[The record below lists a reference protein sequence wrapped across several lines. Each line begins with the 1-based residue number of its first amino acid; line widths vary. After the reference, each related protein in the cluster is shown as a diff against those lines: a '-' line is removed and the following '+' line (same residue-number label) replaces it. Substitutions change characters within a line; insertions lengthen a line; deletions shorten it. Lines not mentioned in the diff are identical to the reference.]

1 MNSARQKVRRLESF
15 ISAFILV
22 VLVLIAVT
30 VFIRQSNYD
39 MGRFGITDSNIQS
52 AQTGRPIELAALVRR
67 SFSEGGLAPPGFDVP
82 SKPAL
87 RAVDGTE
94 TYDADNL
101 YEKIDGK
108 APLYTESGFEKLYT
122 RRFANP
128 ADPNLS
134 MELYIFDMGNIK
146 NAFSV
151 YSLQRR
157 ADAETLPAFDFAYR
171 TANALYFVHG
181 RYYAEIIGFSESTG
195 LSKAILEV
203 SQNIRNNIPIDK
215 NAKIPELAFF
225 PQENL
230 IDGST
235 RFYLASAFGFEGLT
249 NTFTAAYKIDDQ
261 TITAFFSKRPGKKDA
276 ETIAENYYNFLI
288 ANGGVAKT
296 AGNKTFTGKVI
307 EFDGAAEII
316 FMTGSFVG
324 GIHEAENQQTAESI
338 AAKLLNKLA
347 LIKQ

>member
-52 AQTGRPIELAALVRR
+52 AQTGQPIDLATLVRR

-87 RAVDGTE
+87 SAVDGTE

-195 LSKAILEV
+195 LSKAMLEV
-203 SQNIRNNIPIDK
+203 SQNIQTNLPVAK
-215 NAKIPELAFF
+215 NAKIHELAFF
-225 PQENL
+225 PEENL
-230 IDGST
+230 VAGNIKL
-235 RFYLASAFGFEGLT
+235 YLANAFGFEGLT
-249 NTFTAAYKIDDQ
+249 NTFTAVYKINGQ
-261 TITAFFSKRPGKKDA
+261 TITAFFSKCTNRQDA

-296 AGNKTFTGKVI
+296 AGDNTFTGKVI
-307 EFDGAAEII
+307 ELDGAAEII
-316 FMTGSFVG
+316 FTTGSFVG
-324 GIHEAENQQTAESI
+324 GIHEAESRQTAENLS
-338 AAKLLNKLA
+338 ARLLTRLSQ
-347 LIKQ
+347 IK

>member
-1 MNSARQKVRRLESF
+1 MSSSVNRTKNLESV
-15 ISAFILV
+15 ISFCILAILV
-22 VLVLIAVT
+22 AIATGIFTKQAHTGKKELI
-30 VFIRQSNYD
+30 D
-39 MGRFGITDSNIQS
+39 
-52 AQTGRPIELAALVRR
+52 
-67 SFSEGGLAPPGFDVP
+67 FSKMTPAGF
-82 SKPAL
+82 
-87 RAVDGTE
+87 E
-94 TYDADNL
+94 TASEAEVYNAENL

-108 APLYTESGFEKLYT
+108 APLYTESGFEKLYA

-128 ADPNLS
+128 ADPNLA
-134 MELYIFDMGNIK
+134 MELYLFDMGNIR

-157 ADAETLPAFDFAYR
+157 ADAETLPDFTFAYK
-171 TANALYFVHG
+171 TSNALYLVHG

-203 SQNIRNNIPIDK
+203 SRNIRNNIPIDK
-215 NAKIPELAFF
+215 NAKIPELGFF

-230 IDGST
+230 VAGSAK
-235 RFYLASAFGFEGLT
+235 FYLASAFGFEGLT

-276 ETIAENYYNFLI
+276 ETTAENYYNFLI

-296 AGNKTFTGKVI
+296 AGNKTFTAKVI
-307 EFDGAAEII
+307 ELSGAAEII
-316 FMTGSFVG
+316 FTTGSFVG
-324 GIHEAENQQTAESI
+324 GVHETENRQTAESI
-338 AAKLLNKLA
+338 AVKLLNKLA